1 MELLKKFFRITSMI
15 SAAVLLLTATST
27 VVSAQYKGAKPV
39 PVKYRKGFQSI
50 KIADAKNLLE
60 FLAGP
65 DFMGRSPLQPGFA
78 AAAGFAASWFRQNGL
93 KPAGTDSAFLQRFT
107 MMEVRVVPET
117 AVFESVDGALHFEFG
132 KDFTFRAPADFETK
146 AQFVFVRIP
155 KGGDVSVLDLT
166 SLKGNIVVISPDSF
180 ANNRDAVLKLLTNSP
195 TTTQALAFVTP
206 IKTGSPLGNP
216 VPTQWNKGI
225 PVLPTDSKFTL
236 LRMMESAANKIAE
249 SCGAKNY
256 LAAETTQASF
266 EPCSKDFALR
276 AKTSSRDLY
285 ETVNVVAKIE
295 GSDPVLKNEAVFIGA
310 HLDHLGVRNNAVFF
324 GADDDG
330 SGTTA
335 VMLIARALMQNTV
348 RPKRSVIIALWSGE
362 ELGVLGSQNYVN
374 HPTFPLDKVISY
386 LNLDMVG
393 RNEEDKRFNEK
404 PENNTTSVYT
414 GSVKFNSD
422 DLYKLL
428 YQTNKFVNLR
438 LKDDHEDRILRTDT
452 ANFYNRNIPT
462 LKTFTGEHLDY
473 HKATDTVDKINFDKL
488 TNVAKWIYLTIME
501 LSTNPVKPRYERKP
515 FIAAPNPTN

>member
-1 MELLKKFFRITSMI
+1 VTAVI
-15 SAAVLLLTATST
+15 SAAILFAVAS
-27 VVSAQYKGAKPV
+27 VVQAQYKGAKPV
-39 PVKYRKGFQSI
+39 PVKYRKGFQTI
-50 KIADAKNLLE
+50 NIPDAKNLLE

-93 KPAGTDSAFLQRFT
+93 KPAGTDNAFLQRFT
-107 MMEVRVVPET
+107 MMEVRILPES
-117 AVFESVDGALHFEFG
+117 AAFESSDGTLRFEFG
-132 KDFTFRAPADFETK
+132 KDFTFRAPADFDTK

-155 KGGDVSVLDLT
+155 KGADVSRLDTAALRG
-166 SLKGNIVVISPDSF
+166 KIVVISPDTF
-180 ANNRDAVLKLLTNSP
+180 ANNRDVVLKLIGNNPATVG
-195 TTTQALAFVTP
+195 ALVIVIP
-206 IKTGSPLGNP
+206 VRTGQPLGDQ
-216 VPTQWNKGI
+216 VPFQRNKGI
-225 PVLPTDSKFTL
+225 PVQPTDNKFVG
-236 LRMMESAANKIAE
+236 LRMLEAVGNKIAE

-266 EPCSKDFALR
+266 ESCNNDLVFR
-276 AKTSSRDLY
+276 AKTASRDLY

-310 HLDHLGVRNNAVFF
+310 HLDHLGVRNGAVFN

-330 SGTTA
+330 SGTTG

-348 RPKRSVIIALWSGE
+348 RPKRTVVLALWSGE
-362 ELGVLGSQNYVN
+362 ELGVLGSLNYVN
-374 HPTFPLDKVISY
+374 HPTFPLDHVISY
-386 LNLDMVG
+386 LNMDMIG

-404 PENNTTSVYT
+404 PENNTNSVYT

-428 YQTNKFVNLR
+428 YATNTYVGLR

-452 ANFYNRNIPT
+452 ANFYNRGIPT

-473 HKATDTVDKINFDKL
+473 HKATDTVDKINFEKL
-488 TNVAKWIYLTIME
+488 TNVAKWIYLTVME
-501 LSTNPVKPRYERKP
+501 LSTNPIKPRYERKP
-515 FIAAPNPTN
+515 FVAAPNPTD